1 MSANPDQAID
11 VVVEIPTGSRNKYE
25 YDHEKHVIRL
35 DRRLFTATAYPADY
49 GFVPDTLAGDGDP
62 LDALVLVT
70 DPTFPGCVVRVRI
83 LGMFCMRDEKGVD
96 AKLMCV
102 LEHDPQW
109 DDAHDIGDVPQ
120 HLRNEIA
127 HFFSI
132 YKDLEPEKS
141 VEVQGSRTGPARWR
155 SSSSARSPTVRS
167 RRREGGTTMPFP
179 REEVQATV
187 ERYHELRE
195 RIDEGLEPD
204 AFGVLAD
211 FYTEDAV
218 YIDGAWGRIE
228 GREAIAHW
236 LVDSMLGMEDWKFP
250 IEFTAIEGND
260 VVVKWT
266 QIMPRTRPDGTPY
279 RQSGYSRL
287 IYAGDG
293 KFSYEEDTYNM
304 AHVLEDIEA
313 SGWTPNGSMNVP
325 PAHPDRNFD
334 IPPGALV
341 SS

>member
-1 MSANPDQAID
+1 MSPVDPALRRDGTLALVSAAPDEAID
-11 VVVEIPTGSRNKYE
+11 VVIEIPTGSRNKYE

-35 DRRLFTATAYPADY
+35 DRRLFTATTYPADY

-62 LDALVLVT
+62 LDALVLVA

-83 LGMFCMRDEKGVD
+83 LGMFSMRDEKGVD
-96 AKLMCV
+96 AKLICV

-109 DDAHDIGDVPQ
+109 DGAHDIDDVPE

-141 VEVQGSRTGPARWR
+141 VEVAGVRRPGRPRWP
-155 SSSSARSPTVRS
+155 SSSRAGSPTVRS
-167 RRREGGTTMPFP
+167 RRNEREGRPCRFHATRSRRPWTATTSC
-179 REEVQATV
+179 V
-187 ERYHELRE
+187 E

-228 GREAIAHW
+228 GRDAIAHW

-266 QIMPRTRPDGTPY
+266 QIMPRTQAGRDAVPAVRLLAPDLRRRREVLLRGGHVQHGP
-279 RQSGYSRL
+279 RARGHRGQRVDSRT
-287 IYAGDG
+287 A
-293 KFSYEEDTYNM
+293 
-304 AHVLEDIEA
+304 
-313 SGWTPNGSMNVP
+313 P
-325 PAHPDRNFD
+325 
-334 IPPGALV
+334 
-341 SS
+341 

>member
-1 MSANPDQAID
+1 MSLAPDEAID

-25 YDHEKHVIRL
+25 YDHEQHVIRL

-70 DPTFPGCVVRVRI
+70 DPTFPGCVVRARI
-83 LGMFCMRDEKGVD
+83 LGVFSMRDEKGVD
-96 AKLMCV
+96 AKLICV

-109 DDAHDIGDVPQ
+109 DGAHDIDDVPE

-141 VEVQGSRTGPARWR
+141 VEVQGFADRAAALEELEQCQIAYRAVETSD
-155 SSSSARSPTVRS
+155 
-167 RRREGGTTMPFP
+167 EGGDDMPFP
-179 REEVQATV
+179 RQEVQETV

-218 YIDGAWGRIE
+218 YIDGAWGRIRGARGHRALA
-228 GREAIAHW
+228 GRLH
-236 LVDSMLGMEDWKFP
+236 G
-250 IEFTAIEGND
+250 GH
-260 VVVKWT
+260 
-266 QIMPRTRPDGTPY
+266 G
-279 RQSGYSRL
+279 G
-287 IYAGDG
+287 
-293 KFSYEEDTYNM
+293 
-304 AHVLEDIEA
+304 LE
-313 SGWTPNGSMNVP
+313 V
-325 PAHPDRNFD
+325 PDRVH
-334 IPPGALV
+334 GH
-341 SS
+341 